1 MRLGILTL
9 NIANPSA
16 ARAERL
22 LDWLSAREEQ
32 VLVLTE
38 TGTGQGT
45 RGLLE
50 RLAGA
55 GWDVRTTGP
64 ADGERGVAIA
74 TSLHA
79 SPRVRGLVDYLPWR
93 AEQLTIDS
101 LDVIGLYVPSRD
113 DSREKVERKR
123 RFCAEVSARLAAAPS
138 AASVVIGDLNV
149 LEPVHRPHYGT
160 FRDWEYRFYDE
171 FVVCGYIDAYRQVHP
186 QGMEYSWVDH
196 QGSGYRFDHVFLSAG
211 LASRIEACDYDHAA
225 REAELSDHSA
235 LVLRLDW
242 PVELDQRETA
252 KPGHGDSLAL
262 F

>member
-32 VLVLTE
+32 ILVLTE

-45 RGLLE
+45 HGLLE

-55 GWDVRTTGP
+55 GWDVRVTGP

-74 TSLHA
+74 TSLNA
-79 SPRVRGLVDYLPWR
+79 SPGDRGLVDYLPWR
-93 AEQLTIDS
+93 AERLTVDG

-123 RFCAEVSARLAAAPS
+123 RFCAAVSAPLAAAQPGG
-138 AASVVIGDLNV
+138 AVVIGDLNV

-171 FVVCGYIDAYRQVHP
+171 FVVRGYIDAYRHVHP

-196 QGSGYRFDHVFLSAG
+196 QGSGYRFDHVFLSAV
-211 LASRIEACDYDHAA
+211 LASRIEACDYDHAP
-225 REAELSDHSA
+225 REAKLSDHSA

-242 PVELDQRETA
+242 PAELDRRETA